1 MNAYIYIYGLVMF
14 VVFIVYVLSI
24 AAAFARKKPDPVGD
38 PDEFDWHFFIP
49 CLNEESVIKA
59 TVLKLRSDFPQSHV
73 WIVDD
78 ASDDGS
84 LPILARLARSDD
96 FVHVIVRNKAS
107 ARTGKGA
114 ALNVA
119 YAALNQWI
127 SRRDVNRRKTI
138 VCVMDADGELSQNAL
153 RIVSSGKVFGD
164 PTVGAAQPVVWMR
177 NRAELEPL
185 LGRSRVA
192 NAFSRWLLRMQDVEF
207 RTIIAGMQSL
217 RKVTKTVA
225 LGGNGQ
231 FTRLSA
237 LDKIASEYGKPWHGS
252 LLEDY
257 ELGVHVLLAGY
268 RTVSVYD
275 AYVAQEAIP
284 EFGRFIRQ
292 RSRWSQG
299 NIQCVRYIPRMFW
312 SKNFSNAGFVESSY
326 YLLLPFL
333 QMAAM
338 IFAVVMFAASVV
350 FAVQNPTLVF
360 ANMSLN
366 SWAVMAGVLL
376 LSVALFAVWG
386 PIYKLKAEPS
396 LTWRR
401 SLWYGLGVWV
411 YSSYMYF
418 CLPIAFW
425 RVLTRQNSWLKTK
438 HGVVK

>member
-1 MNAYIYIYGLVMF
+1 
-14 VVFIVYVLSI
+14 
-24 AAAFARKKPDPVGD
+24 
-38 PDEFDWHFFIP
+38 
-49 CLNEESVIKA
+49 
-59 TVLKLRSDFPQSHV
+59 
-73 WIVDD
+73 
-78 ASDDGS
+78 
-84 LPILARLARSDD
+84 
-96 FVHVIVRNKAS
+96 
-107 ARTGKGA
+107 
-114 ALNVA
+114 
-119 YAALNQWI
+119 
-127 SRRDVNRRKTI
+127 
-138 VCVMDADGELSQNAL
+138 
-153 RIVSSGKVFGD
+153 
-164 PTVGAAQPVVWMR
+164 
-177 NRAELEPL
+177 
-185 LGRSRVA
+185 
-192 NAFSRWLLRMQDVEF
+192 MQDVEF